1 MVFPCFPTDS
11 VSWLLTSE
19 DKSFDLNLTDSL
31 VQNENQPIPNI
42 DPLKLSRS
50 LSRVSRVSL
59 RLLVA
64 LVGMFFFARTCPA
77 PLIYRPGEGWSYEPV
92 GGGGNWQRKRAKDQV
107 SVAQE
112 AFDKG
117 EYRLALKAARR
128 TVKVWP
134 LSDYAGRAQYLVG
147 RCYEARRM
155 DERAFKEYNRALTLY
170 PKLANHSEIQQR
182 QFEIANRFL
191 GGQWFKLWGYIP
203 FFPSMEKTSK
213 LFDQVN
219 RNGPYTDIGPKALM
233 NIGAAREKQKDYANA
248 VKAYQ
253 KAADRYFDRPQIS
266 ADALYAAGI
275 AWNRQA
281 KRAEYDQSIAGNAI
295 TYFNDFK
302 ALYPDDK
309 RTTETTAIVTSL
321 KVEQARGAFETAQF
335 YDKYRQ
341 YKAALTYY
349 NEVLVRSPE
358 SKYAAEARERIE
370 NLKPRAER
378 QVRQWRANEIQFQ
391 AQERKAAM
399 PQAEQKVQGLKK

>member
-1 MVFPCFPTDS
+1 M
-11 VSWLLTSE
+11 
-19 DKSFDLNLTDSL
+19 
-31 VQNENQPIPNI
+31 
-42 DPLKLSRS
+42 
-50 LSRVSRVSL
+50 SRVPL

-64 LVGMFFFARTCPA
+64 LVGLFFFARTCPA

-92 GGGGNWQRKRAKDQV
+92 GGGGTWQRKRAKDQV

-213 LFDQVN
+213 LYDQVN

-321 KVEQARGAFETAQF
+321 KVEQARGALETAQF
-335 YDKYRQ
+335 YHKYRQ

-358 SKYAAEARERIE
+358 SKYAAEAREQIE
-370 NLKPRAER
+370 KLKPLAER
-378 QVRQWRANEIQFQ
+378 QVRQWRTNEIQFQ
-391 AQERKAAM
+391 AQERKAST
-399 PQAEQKVQGLKK
+399 PPTEQKVQGVKK